1 MDSLYKKKRKQ
12 QMLRFFGATTLTL
25 ISCRFMMKFLTP
37 RVESPLVNNLV
48 KKQYKPNYFQFN
60 HKIPNELISKYGNNN
75 IKNKSQYK
83 NEPRMI
89 SVVMG
94 TIGITSGLLLMS
106 VTGTLWTLNV
116 STLNEWRQ
124 LCKI

>member
-1 MDSLYKKKRKQ
+1 
-12 QMLRFFGATTLTL
+12 
-25 ISCRFMMKFLTP
+25 
-37 RVESPLVNNLV
+37 
-48 KKQYKPNYFQFN
+48 
-60 HKIPNELISKYGNNN
+60 
-75 IKNKSQYK
+75 
-83 NEPRMI
+83 MI